1 MLEPTM
7 GGGAA
12 VLQPHRTPSIITQAF
27 LALGLGEA
35 ALQAAVDLGY
45 SAPTPIQEQ
54 AIPLLLAGGD
64 LIAQAPTGTGK
75 TAAYGLPIVEQ
86 VSEREQR
93 PQALVVTPTRE
104 LALQVAEALHH
115 LGKYRALRAV
125 PIYGGAP
132 YDRQLHALKRGVQV
146 VVGTPGRLLDHLQRK
161 TLDLTGVRMVVLD
174 EADEMLNMGFLEDI
188 EALLAALP
196 SEHQTALFSA
206 TIPAPIAK
214 LAEQYLQ
221 HPTRVSLAV
230 REAVAPLVR
239 QVFYEVPEPAKSET
253 LTRLL
258 DLEEPESA
266 IIFVRTRREADQL
279 AEQLST
285 LGYLAQALH
294 GEITQAQRERTLER
308 FRSGQTQ
315 VLVATDVAAR
325 GLDIP
330 EVSHIINYDVP
341 LDAESYVHRIGRTGR
356 AGATGLALTLV
367 TPRERRL
374 LLLIE
379 RAIHRKLEQ
388 LPLPTVGEVH
398 RKRRETFREEVLH
411 ALKAGELAPFRTLVE
426 ELATTHDQLDIAAAA
441 FKLVTQ
447 AREAKRPGWDQMWLV
462 PPQEKSTREPLL
474 LARAPAKSKPAH
486 RLPTSSQDQRARVAA
501 SPLVRLLL
509 RIGKRDGVRPADIVG
524 AIANTAGISG
534 QTIGGIDIFEACS
547 FVEVPEAALED
558 VRAALNRTTIR
569 GQAPQATLARP
580 KDGRQAQERQA
591 QRVQSQDKRVLRVK
605 SSREAK
611 YAREAHSP
619 DRISGVKSKR
629 QRRKGK

>member
-1 MLEPTM
+1 MHVPAL
-7 GGGAA
+7 GGSTA
-12 VLQPHRTPSIITQAF
+12 VLQPQRTPSLNTQAF
-27 LALGLGEA
+27 LTLGLGET
-35 ALQAAVDLGY
+35 ALQAVVDLGY
-45 SAPTPIQEQ
+45 TAPTPIQEQ

-86 VSEREQR
+86 LNDREQR
-93 PQALVVTPTRE
+93 PQFLVVTPTRE
-104 LALQVAEALHH
+104 LAIQVAEAFHH

-146 VVGTPGRLLDHLQRK
+146 VVGTPGRLLDHLRRK

-174 EADEMLNMGFLEDI
+174 EADEMLHMGFLEDI

-196 SEHQTALFSA
+196 SRHQTALFSA
-206 TIPAPIAK
+206 TIPAPIAN

-221 HPTRVSLAV
+221 HPTRVNLAV
-230 REAVAPLVR
+230 WEAVAPLVR
-239 QVFYEVPEPAKSET
+239 QVYYEVPGPAKSEA

-258 DLEEPESA
+258 DMEEPESA

-279 AEQLST
+279 AEQLNT
-285 LGYLAQALH
+285 VGYLAQTLH
-294 GEITQAQRERTLER
+294 GEITQAQRERTLDR

-330 EVSHIINYDVP
+330 EVSHIINYDMP

-367 TPRERRL
+367 TLRERRL

-379 RAIHRKLEQ
+379 RAIHRKLER

-398 RKRRETFREEVLH
+398 RKRREAFREEVLRT
-411 ALKAGELAPFRTLVE
+411 LKRGELAQFRALVE

-441 FKLVTQ
+441 FKLVAE
-447 AREAKRPGWDQMWLV
+447 AREAKHPGWNQMWLTPV
-462 PPQEKSTREPLL
+462 KEAAVIPSLPVSVT
-474 LARAPAKSKPAH
+474 ASGKPAP
-486 RLPTSSQDQRARVAA
+486 RLPTSRQHQYSREAP
-501 SPLVRLLL
+501 SPLARLFL

-534 QTIGGIDIFEACS
+534 QSIGAIDIFETSS
-547 FVEVPEAALED
+547 FVEVPEAVLED
-558 VRAALNRTTIR
+558 VRATLNRTTIR
-569 GQAPQATLARP
+569 GQAPQATPARP
-580 KDGRQAQERQA
+580 KDGRHAQKRQA
-591 QRVQSQDKRVLRVK
+591 QRVERQDKRVLRVK
-605 SSREAK
+605 SGRGAK
-611 YAREAHSP
+611 TAREAHSP
-619 DRISGVKSKR
+619 ERSSGVKST
-629 QRRKGK
+629 RRSKKGQ